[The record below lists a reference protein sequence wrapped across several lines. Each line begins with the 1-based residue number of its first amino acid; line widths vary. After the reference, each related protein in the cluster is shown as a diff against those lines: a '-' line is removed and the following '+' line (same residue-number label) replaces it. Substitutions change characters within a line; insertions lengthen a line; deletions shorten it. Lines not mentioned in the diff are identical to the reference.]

1 MLFYGGGN
9 RCNRAGTYVKNIR
22 NQHLGRV
29 GQPYGTAVAHRI
41 EGKPGKTSCMQTGKY
56 KHTVLPY
63 AIGHVG
69 KRSAPKSK
77 KNLTVATPAKKHTT
91 AKAKAQKK

>member
-1 MLFYGGGN
+1 
-9 RCNRAGTYVKNIR
+9 
-22 NQHLGRV
+22 
-29 GQPYGTAVAHRI
+29 
-41 EGKPGKTSCMQTGKY
+41 MQTGKY

-91 AKAKAQKK
+91 AKAKGQKK